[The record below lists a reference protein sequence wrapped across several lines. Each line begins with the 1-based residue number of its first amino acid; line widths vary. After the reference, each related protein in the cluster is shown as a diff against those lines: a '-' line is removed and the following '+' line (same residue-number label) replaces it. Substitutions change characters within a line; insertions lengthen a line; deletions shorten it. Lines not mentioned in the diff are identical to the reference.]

1 MKFLYLQVLY
11 LLKKVIMTKNDQNP
25 LGTKHE
31 VFCHK
36 IRSLHN
42 ALISKAKL
50 KILCSYTKQS
60 LGINAPN
67 APPTKQVPGWVR
79 LHTGKNRISSI
90 NQPIQT
96 NIFHFLT

>member
-11 LLKKVIMTKNDQNP
+11 LLEKVIMTKNDQNP

-42 ALISKAKL
+42 ALISKA
-50 KILCSYTKQS
+50 
-60 LGINAPN
+60 N

-79 LHTGKNRISSI
+79 LRTGKNLISSI
-90 NQPIQT
+90 SQPIRQT